1 MPKKSYILDQ
11 PKRQLKH
18 KMKAI
23 IKIISVFLL
32 IFVISP
38 QGYAQSEVMSKFS
51 SSIKAGNVQE
61 LIKGLADPVELSIE
75 GQEKVWA
82 NRKLRLPLA
91 ILSVNTPYKTLST
104 FTKVP
109 PARLSMPLPVI
120 ARVVKTTGL
129 W

>member
-1 MPKKSYILDQ
+1 
-11 PKRQLKH
+11 
-18 KMKAI
+18 MKAI

-75 GQEKVWA
+75 GQEKSLGKSEA
-82 NRKLRLPLA
+82 AAAIGNFISQHPLQNFEYLHQGSSGTA
-91 ILSVNTPYKTLST
+91 EY
-104 FTKVP
+104 
-109 PARLSMPLPVI
+109 AI
-120 ARVVKTTGL
+120 ARYSSGGQNYRVMVKTKGNVIEKIEFKKE
-129 W
+129 